1 MIETESIMRFYQ
13 QYRESF
19 FAYLLRFTGDT
30 ELAGE
35 IMQES
40 FTRYLER
47 YGHRPC
53 EPRLL
58 YTIGRNAALDAFRR
72 KRQTVQLN
80 WEPPD
85 AGHNQ
90 EQHLIV
96 KQSYRR
102 MQQALAKLPE
112 ADRDVL
118 LLAAS
123 GDLTYREIAAVVG
136 ITEAN
141 VKVRVH
147 RARVKLRTIMKK
159 ETYDRTTHQ
168 HVYR

>member
-1 MIETESIMRFYQ
+1 MLFYQ
-13 QYRESF
+13 KYRESF

-47 YGHRPC
+47 YGHQPY

-58 YTIGRNAALDAFRR
+58 YAIGRNAALDAFRR
-72 KRQTVQLN
+72 KRQTIQLN

-85 AGHNQ
+85 ADHNQ
-90 EQHLIV
+90 EQRLIV

-102 MQQALAKLPE
+102 MQQALSELPE

-123 GDLTYREIAAVVG
+123 GDLAYREIAAVVG

-147 RARVKLRTIMKK
+147 RARAKLRNIMKK
-159 ETYDRTTHQ
+159 DAHGRRTDQ